1 MPKLT
6 ILTQGNPL
14 LKKKAKA
21 VSRITKEHAK
31 LLADMFET
39 MKAAPG
45 VGLAAPQVG
54 VSERLIVVSA
64 EDKTFLLVNPK
75 IVKKEGNQTC
85 IEGCL
90 SVPGL
95 EGPVERHKKI
105 RVKAQNKSG
114 KQVTIEAE
122 GLLAVVFQHEIDHLD
137 GILFV
142 DRIKDPSLI
151 KLKQVGAPHEAPN
164 KEETI

>member
-1 MPKLT
+1 MAGLFP
-6 ILTQGNPL
+6 N
-14 LKKKAKA
+14 
-21 VSRITKEHAK
+21 SRHLVRIVG
-31 LLADMFET
+31 LF
-39 MKAAPG
+39 G
-45 VGLAAPQVG
+45 VGLLLFLGARAIWIPKGFGELGHYRSGAINDVRARPASFAGKQV
-54 VSERLIVVSA
+54 
-64 EDKTFLLVNPK
+64 
-75 IVKKEGNQTC
+75 C

-95 EGPVERHKKI
+95 EGPVERHKKVC
-105 RVKAQNKSG
+105 VKAQDKSG

-151 KLKQVGAPHEAPN
+151 TIKQPA
-164 KEETI
+164 KEL

>member
-1 MPKLT
+1 MAKLT
-6 ILTQGNPL
+6 ILTQGNPV

-21 VSRITKEHAK
+21 VSKITKEHAK
-31 LLADMFET
+31 LLSDMLET
-39 MKAAPG
+39 MKDAPG

-54 VSERLIVVSA
+54 VSERLIVVSI

-75 IVKKEGNQTC
+75 IVKKEGRQVC

-105 RVKAQNKSG
+105 CVKAQDKSG
-114 KQVTIEAE
+114 KHITIDAE
-122 GLLAVVFQHEIDHLD
+122 GLLAVVFQHEIDHRD

-142 DRIKDPSLI
+142 ERVKDPSLI
-151 KLKQVGAPHEAPN
+151 KEKQPT